1 MLAARWMHA
10 SVAQLA
16 EHLIC
21 NQAVA
26 SSSLAAGSSG
36 GSASVGEGDRAPAR
50 AVHWKQRSL
59 DDTGAVSA
67 RRPPGRH
74 GARDGPGTE

>member
-1 MLAARWMHA
+1 
-10 SVAQLA
+10 
-16 EHLIC
+16 
-21 NQAVA
+21 
-26 SSSLAAGSSG
+26 
-36 GSASVGEGDRAPAR
+36 VGEGDRAPAR